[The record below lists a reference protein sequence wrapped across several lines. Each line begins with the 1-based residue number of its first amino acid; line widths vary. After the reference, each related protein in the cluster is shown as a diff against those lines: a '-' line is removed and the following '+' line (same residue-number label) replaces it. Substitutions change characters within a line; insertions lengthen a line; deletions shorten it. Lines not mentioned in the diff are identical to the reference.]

1 MDGFC
6 IENRHQK
13 SKYRSYLN
21 TAVLRFLTKQLN
33 SHYQHR
39 TPRQP
44 HIMEAEQAITEAEP
58 VITEPPLLDDSPDK
72 NGQPQGEPLNFK
84 SERKLKVKR
93 TSRLRKSGSTGR
105 VKAHPKLK
113 RTLKRGG
120 HYRLVED
127 KDARWLYA
135 AYRKGVF
142 SEIERDLSPQD
153 FLEEFIVKT
162 SNADKIYLI
171 VGKTKRGEIPI
182 GVLFFVERN
191 IVDLHVEWFPWA
203 SSRNIIESSAR
214 VLQDLKKDYNIVIT
228 IKDNRDHFI
237 LLCRY
242 GLLRSVGKIHNYY
255 GTETGHVFQS
265 VK

>member
-1 MDGFC
+1 M
-6 IENRHQK
+6 
-13 SKYRSYLN
+13 
-21 TAVLRFLTKQLN
+21 
-33 SHYQHR
+33 
-39 TPRQP
+39 
-44 HIMEAEQAITEAEP
+44 
-58 VITEPPLLDDSPDK
+58 
-72 NGQPQGEPLNFK
+72 
-84 SERKLKVKR
+84 
-93 TSRLRKSGSTGR
+93 
-105 VKAHPKLK
+105 
-113 RTLKRGG
+113 
-120 HYRLVED
+120 
-127 KDARWLYA
+127 
-135 AYRKGVF
+135 F